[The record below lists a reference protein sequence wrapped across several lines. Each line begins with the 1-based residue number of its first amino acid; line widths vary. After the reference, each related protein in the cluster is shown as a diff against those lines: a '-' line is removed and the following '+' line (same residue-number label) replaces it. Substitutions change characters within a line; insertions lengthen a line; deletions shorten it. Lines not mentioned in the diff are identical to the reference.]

1 MTSKEATECYVYI
14 TLPGE
19 TESVTAGRFV
29 LTQDRLGNQLGRF
42 VYGASYLSRN
52 NAVEIDPIEL
62 KLSGDTYKTA
72 RLGGLF
78 GALRDSGPDV
88 WGRRLIERHAGK
100 SQLGELD
107 YLLNSPDDRAG
118 ALGFGLGKQP
128 PAPLR
133 KFNQAIALE
142 TLQLL
147 ANKLIQDEQGELSEL
162 EKLGALSHEKIQTQ
176 ELLLLGTS
184 MGGARPK
191 AVVEDDN
198 GLWVAK
204 FNRPDDRWNNPKIEQ
219 AMLELAR
226 NCGINAAQ
234 SRVETIGGKDVLL
247 VQRFDR
253 EKTTEGDLRA
263 RMISALTLLKAED
276 SAQQRERW
284 SYVLLSEELRRVV
297 AEPKKDASEL
307 YRRMC
312 FNALISNLDD
322 HPRNHA
328 LIAMEHKWKL
338 SPAYDLTPTP
348 AASIERRD
356 LAMSCGD
363 LGRFA
368 NKKNLLSQCNR
379 FLIDQDEALTIITKM
394 EEQIRSSW
402 HRVVRATGASERDA
416 ESIKSAFVYEGFN
429 YR

>member
-1 MTSKEATECYVYI
+1 VQATY
-14 TLPGE
+14 
-19 TESVTAGRFV
+19 
-29 LTQDRLGNQLGRF
+29 
-42 VYGASYLSRN
+42 
-52 NAVEIDPIEL
+52 
-62 KLSGDTYKTA
+62 
-72 RLGGLF
+72 
-78 GALRDSGPDV
+78 ALD
-88 WGRRLIERHAGK
+88 
-100 SQLGELD
+100 
-107 YLLNSPDDRAG
+107 
-118 ALGFGLGKQP
+118 
-128 PAPLR
+128 
-133 KFNQAIALE
+133 

-147 ANKLIQDEQGELSEL
+147 ADKLIQDELGELSEL
-162 EKLGALSHEKIQTQ
+162 EKLGTYSHEKILTQ

-191 AVVEDDN
+191 AVAEDDR

-253 EKTTEGDLRA
+253 EKTTEGYLRA
-263 RMISALTLLKAED
+263 RMVSALTLLKAED

-297 AEPKKDASEL
+297 AEPKKDAAEL

-328 LIAMEHKWKL
+328 LIAMERDWKL

-348 AASIERRD
+348 AVSIERRD

-368 NKKNLLSQCNR
+368 NKKNLLSQCTR
-379 FLIDQDEALTIITKM
+379 FLLNKDEAIAIISKM
-394 EEQIRSSW
+394 EEQVHSSW
-402 HRVVRATGASERDA
+402 YNVVRATGASERDA
-416 ESIKSAFVYEGFN
+416 ESIKSAFVYEGFS
-429 YR
+429 YS

>member
-1 MTSKEATECYVYI
+1 M
-14 TLPGE
+14 
-19 TESVTAGRFV
+19 
-29 LTQDRLGNQLGRF
+29 
-42 VYGASYLSRN
+42 
-52 NAVEIDPIEL
+52 
-62 KLSGDTYKTA
+62 
-72 RLGGLF
+72 
-78 GALRDSGPDV
+78 
-88 WGRRLIERHAGK
+88 
-100 SQLGELD
+100 
-107 YLLNSPDDRAG
+107 
-118 ALGFGLGKQP
+118 
-128 PAPLR
+128 
-133 KFNQAIALE
+133 
-142 TLQLL
+142 
-147 ANKLIQDEQGELSEL
+147 
-162 EKLGALSHEKIQTQ
+162 
-176 ELLLLGTS
+176 
-184 MGGARPK
+184 
-191 AVVEDDN
+191 
-198 GLWVAK
+198 
-204 FNRPDDRWNNPKIEQ
+204 
-219 AMLELAR
+219 
-226 NCGINAAQ
+226 
-234 SRVETIGGKDVLL
+234 
-247 VQRFDR
+247 
-253 EKTTEGDLRA
+253 
-263 RMISALTLLKAED
+263 
-276 SAQQRERW
+276 
-284 SYVLLSEELRRVV
+284 LLSEELRRVV

-368 NKKNLLSQCNR
+368 NKKNLLSQCNS